1 MKNVLSIQSHVA
13 YGYVGN
19 RAAIFPLQRLG
30 LDASAINTVQFS
42 NHTGYGKWTGEIFSA
57 EHIKDVYEGTLDRVD
72 DGYDALISGYAGS
85 VAIAKVILDIAG
97 MERKKNKDFIFSL
110 DPVMGDVGRGFFV
123 NPEVSAFFK
132 ETAVKEA
139 DILCP
144 NHFEFNFLTSK
155 EVSNSE
161 DAKAAVL
168 ELRKKCRFKQLVIT
182 SFIDGDKDN
191 ISCLMYDE
199 GEFYI
204 IKTPMINFEVPPN
217 GSGDMFSSL
226 FAAHILRGE
235 SAKNSL
241 EKTANAVYKVMKSTF
256 DKKRRELDLISCQ
269 DFFVEDTAEFKA
281 TKI

>member
-72 DGYDALISGYAGS
+72 GGYDALISGYAGS

-155 EVSNSE
+155 EVSNVE
-161 DAKAAVL
+161 EAKAAVL

-204 IKTPMINFEVPPN
+204 IKTPMINFEIPPN

-235 SAKNSL
+235 SAKSSL